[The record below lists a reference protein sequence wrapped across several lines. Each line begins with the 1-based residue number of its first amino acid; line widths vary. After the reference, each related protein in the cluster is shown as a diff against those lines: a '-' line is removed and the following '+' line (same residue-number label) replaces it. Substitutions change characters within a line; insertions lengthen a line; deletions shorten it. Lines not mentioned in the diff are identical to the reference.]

1 MLKMFQTAMLGETN
15 EKTFSDVTLNEG
27 ISLGIIIAVL
37 FFFGFYPKPII
48 ELITPSLESIL
59 VSINRFS

>member
-1 MLKMFQTAMLGETN
+1 MLKMFQTSMLGETN
-15 EKTFSDVTLNEG
+15 AKTFSDITLNEG

-59 VSINRFS
+59 VNINRFS